1 MTDRHILKPCTVL
14 VLDDNETLLS
24 MIKEMYAHAGV
35 CCDTFDNVGD
45 MMDAMRKRNYDLLV
59 TDMKMPEM
67 NGYEVLE
74 LLRSSNIGNA
84 REIPVIVATASGSC
98 DAEELIKRGFAG
110 CLFKPF
116 TLEELITATENALK
130 TKPDDDLPDLK
141 SLLAYGDSG
150 AMLHKLIA
158 ETKRDMQDF
167 GKAGANLDRKALADL
182 SHRLRSSWAVIH
194 TDNPLWHLYDCMQ
207 SECSDKEL
215 QQAVNAVLEKG
226 DMIIQLAKEER
237 RKYENG

>member
-1 MTDRHILKPCTVL
+1 ML
-14 VLDDNETLLS
+14 E
-24 MIKEMYAHAGV
+24 
-35 CCDTFDNVGD
+35 
-45 MMDAMRKRNYDLLV
+45 AMRKRNYDLLV

-84 REIPVIVATASGSC
+84 RDIPVIVATASGSC
-98 DAEELIKRGFAG
+98 DTEQLLAKGFTG

-150 AMLHKLIA
+150 AMLDRLIV
-158 ETKRDMQDF
+158 ETEKDMQEL
-167 GKAGANLDRKALADL
+167 GKAGANLDRRALADL
-182 SHRLRSSWAVIH
+182 SHRLRSSWAVIRA
-194 TDNPLWHLYDCMQ
+194 DNSLWHLYNCIQ
-207 SECSDKEL
+207 LEGSDIAL
-215 QQAVNAVLEKG
+215 QQAIKAVLEKG
-226 DMIIQLAKEER
+226 DMIIELAKEER
-237 RKYENG
+237 RKYDNG